1 MQQSGYVPYMEELPG
16 GMDYWKFTAQKEY
29 GIDVESSSQ
38 SEKNIFSSWP
48 TSYNEDTIRFDT
60 ERISRET
67 ILVRSQN
74 VSLAQIQ
81 SLKYIKTSPLV
92 QIMTSKTDRRTILID
107 DGSLTIYQDG
117 DKLYQISF
125 KVSYTDTIASQSL

>member
-1 MQQSGYVPYMEELPG
+1 MYLTWKNYLG

-92 QIMTSKTDRRTILID
+92 QIMTSKTDRRT
-107 DGSLTIYQDG
+107 Y
-117 DKLYQISF
+117 
-125 KVSYTDTIASQSL
+125 